1 MPPLQYRQPLFVGSE
16 SKFQLNSAIQ
26 EGLLRIYTQNKENK
40 RRSCANTSS
49 HTHKKNIHMK
59 QKDEREKKNKR
70 ENERKMKKTREK
82 WKRHRSIKSQ
92 Y

>member
-40 RRSCANTSS
+40 RRSYANISS

-59 QKDEREKKNKR
+59 QKDEREKK
-70 ENERKMKKTREK
+70 TREK
-82 WKRHRSIKSQ
+82 MKEK
-92 Y
+92 